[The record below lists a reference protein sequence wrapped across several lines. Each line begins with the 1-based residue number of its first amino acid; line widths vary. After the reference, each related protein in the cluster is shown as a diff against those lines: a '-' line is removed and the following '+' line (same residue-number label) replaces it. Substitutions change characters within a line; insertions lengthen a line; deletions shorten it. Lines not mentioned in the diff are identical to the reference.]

1 MLVPEPEYP
10 LNLERKAGDDHDDHD
25 DSGEPPQPS
34 VYNEDGS
41 LEVIIL
47 YEISSYSAN
56 FQEQSFPGWD
66 SKYITIE
73 AV

>member
-10 LNLERKAGDDHDDHD
+10 LNLERKAGDDHDD

>member
-47 YEISSYSAN
+47 
-56 FQEQSFPGWD
+56 
-66 SKYITIE
+66 
-73 AV
+73 